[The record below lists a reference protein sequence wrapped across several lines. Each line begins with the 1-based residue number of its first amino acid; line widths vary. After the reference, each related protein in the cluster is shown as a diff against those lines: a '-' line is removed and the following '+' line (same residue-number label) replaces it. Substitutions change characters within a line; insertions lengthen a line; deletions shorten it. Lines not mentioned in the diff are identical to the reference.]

1 MGDRDSKIEFVLAEP
16 MLRPVL
22 IVGPLADCVTEKLLT
37 DFPDKFNR
45 CIPEIRYTSQA
56 VMENCLSDNV
66 FIDYRKKGNAFECI
80 TIAALKESVNNVSDF
95 GTMYI
100 NSSNGCIWDC
110 VRFI

>member
-1 MGDRDSKIEFVLAEP
+1 

-37 DFPDKFNR
+37 DFPDQFNR

-56 VMENCLSDNV
+56 VMEKCLSDNV

-80 TIAALKESVNNVSDF
+80 TVAALNESFNKVSLHARS
-95 GTMYI
+95 
-100 NSSNGCIWDC
+100 NSSNLLRELYSSYLNEVEKREIQEE
-110 VRFI
+110 